1 MVRTFSYF
9 EEEIVREM
17 DPDLILCTF
26 PIEHKLDVETVN
38 INLFVDSQ
46 TESNILQAVN
56 RLDQKRFKLE
66 FASHIGNLVRKEH
79 YYQDLDLNTPGQV
92 IDLLC
97 ADLEQAG
104 IVEPEFKEIVRK
116 REEMSP
122 TSFVNAFAI
131 PHAFGAFAKNSTIA
145 VAQLKNPI
153 KWGGFEVRLVMLFAI
168 NEGDRRMI
176 KIFFDWVSNVVNQ
189 PQELARICS
198 SCSYEEFIDRIT
210 G

>member
-1 MVRTFSYF
+1 
-9 EEEIVREM
+9 
-17 DPDLILCTF
+17 
-26 PIEHKLDVETVN
+26 
-38 INLFVDSQ
+38 
-46 TESNILQAVN
+46 
-56 RLDQKRFKLE
+56 
-66 FASHIGNLVRKEH
+66 
-79 YYQDLDLNTPGQV
+79 
-92 IDLLC
+92 
-97 ADLEQAG
+97 
-104 IVEPEFKEIVRK
+104 IVEPEFKETVLK

-145 VAQLKNPI
+145 VAQLKNPL

-189 PQELARICS
+189 PQELAKICA
-198 SCSYEEFIDRIT
+198 SCTYEEFIDRIT